1 MRYFIFYPPSKT
13 LRLID
18 VNENDRAEDIL
29 ELIKKEYGLSFYDNN
44 SSETKIVLN
53 YNGCDL
59 KPKWTFGDLNI
70 PSGSIIRCLSKQ
82 QTAADLYIHCGFNK
96 QIFKLF
102 DSSITNETTIGTIRK
117 KISDKLGLPLS
128 TFCLE
133 TYDTK
138 QRLYDEIKLFNYDI
152 KIHDHIYL
160 KVWKGYEKFINACVK
175 GFTEHYSH
183 DDLIRHYQTQVALH
197 IAAFYGHMNL
207 ARTVMEQGARSDRP
221 VGEHPSR
228 QWSSE
233 TSTKIL
239 PEMLKCPIHIAIERG
254 HIKIVDLFVRQSI
267 LCTQIRDPI
276 TNYLPFELADSY
288 LLSATTKEEK
298 QRYSEIHYY
307 LKDKQ
312 YNLKIPLNATGE
324 YVTNLLSS
332 ATSANAVHQMSMF
345 FKYVSLPFYCKIIS
359 WYERARERAWKK
371 YGGCFYTPTQ
381 TKRVYPET
389 GLLGYKVL
397 IDGYNNKFEVPIEQ
411 LRGARS
417 TILSKSDQFNRYI
430 GFSDEER
437 EKIIHMKAHMKQFA
451 LDERQR
457 AKQIATQNLKQSRR
471 PPLLLSQISTDVNKH
486 PTTTTT
492 AAAAAEGVSSSS
504 EFSNSQV
511 LSNISGLDIKSMKP
525 IMETDNPLITSLL
538 QSTLVNP
545 IRSENSHESKE
556 KTKQTSKIHQVTPR
570 MSIVN
575 EKNKHTLPIINSSTI
590 HSISTNKTDTVANV
604 NKQVFQPQM
613 SLVDAYLVSSTGF
626 DLEIEQNKTTKT
638 SELFTENEQST
649 QPQQQQQSTETI
661 ITTTNPLSSSLR
673 SDRISMLDVDSYIPL
688 PDHPTNRS
696 ISPIKSR
703 IDLEIHQSTIKSY
716 ERYASASTRSTA
728 IDCLREATF
737 FKKKPWI
744 KKVEISKEMV
754 KHKVQQRL
762 RRATNDINKKPI
774 ISPLRTTVSNS
785 SHKSD
790 TIKVN

>member
-1 MRYFIFYPPSKT
+1 
-13 LRLID
+13 
-18 VNENDRAEDIL
+18 
-29 ELIKKEYGLSFYDNN
+29 
-44 SSETKIVLN
+44 
-53 YNGCDL
+53 
-59 KPKWTFGDLNI
+59 
-70 PSGSIIRCLSKQ
+70 
-82 QTAADLYIHCGFNK
+82 
-96 QIFKLF
+96 
-102 DSSITNETTIGTIRK
+102 
-117 KISDKLGLPLS
+117 
-128 TFCLE
+128 
-133 TYDTK
+133 
-138 QRLYDEIKLFNYDI
+138 
-152 KIHDHIYL
+152 
-160 KVWKGYEKFINACVK
+160 
-175 GFTEHYSH
+175 
-183 DDLIRHYQTQVALH
+183 
-197 IAAFYGHMNL
+197 
-207 ARTVMEQGARSDRP
+207 
-221 VGEHPSR
+221 
-228 QWSSE
+228 
-233 TSTKIL
+233 
-239 PEMLKCPIHIAIERG
+239 
-254 HIKIVDLFVRQSI
+254 
-267 LCTQIRDPI
+267 
-276 TNYLPFELADSY
+276 
-288 LLSATTKEEK
+288 
-298 QRYSEIHYY
+298 
-307 LKDKQ
+307 
-312 YNLKIPLNATGE
+312 
-324 YVTNLLSS
+324 
-332 ATSANAVHQMSMF
+332 
-345 FKYVSLPFYCKIIS
+345 
-359 WYERARERAWKK
+359 
-371 YGGCFYTPTQ
+371 
-381 TKRVYPET
+381 
-389 GLLGYKVL
+389 
-397 IDGYNNKFEVPIEQ
+397 
-411 LRGARS
+411 
-417 TILSKSDQFNRYI
+417 
-430 GFSDEER
+430 
-437 EKIIHMKAHMKQFA
+437 
-451 LDERQR
+451 
-457 AKQIATQNLKQSRR
+457 
-471 PPLLLSQISTDVNKH
+471 
-486 PTTTTT
+486 
-492 AAAAAEGVSSSS
+492 
-504 EFSNSQV
+504 
-511 LSNISGLDIKSMKP
+511 
-525 IMETDNPLITSLL
+525 ITSLL

-649 QPQQQQQSTETI
+649 QPQQQQSTETI